1 MTDVFR
7 VQSPAADREVIHRA
21 AAVVRAGG
29 LVAFPTE
36 TVYGLGA
43 NALDPAAVARIFA
56 AKGRPPNNPIIV
68 HVANTAQGRELAAE
82 WPPLAERL
90 AEQFWPGPL
99 TLVLRKQ
106 TNVPDIVTA
115 GAATVGVRIPAHP
128 IALALVE
135 TAGLPI
141 AAPSANRS
149 NGISPTTAEHVQK
162 SVGDAVDVILDSGPT
177 PGGLESTVLNLTA
190 SPPRILRPGLVS
202 PAEIEAVIGPIQRG
216 AIASPD
222 LTQSLPSPGQLPR
235 HYAPR
240 APMECLA
247 TGGQARVELLA
258 AGGIR
263 VGWLSLD
270 GAAHPISGVTM
281 VAMPANAADYAA
293 QLYAA
298 LHTLDDLGVDQIV
311 VDLPPD
317 DENWLAVRDRLRRGS
332 VQ

>member
-7 VQSPAADREVIHRA
+7 IQPPAADRDAIRRA
-21 AAVVRAGG
+21 ANVLRRGG
-29 LVAFPTE
+29 LIAFPTE

-43 NALDPAAVARIFA
+43 NALDRDAVARIFA

-68 HVANTAQGRELAAE
+68 HVANVEHARELAGE
-82 WPPLAERL
+82 WPPSAERL
-90 AEQFWPGPL
+90 AERFWPGPL
-99 TLVLRKQ
+99 TLVLRKDVS
-106 TNVPDIVTA
+106 VPDIVTA
-115 GAATVGVRIPAHP
+115 GAATVGVRVPAHP

-149 NGISPTTAEHVQK
+149 NEISPTTAEHVQK
-162 SVGDAVDVILDSGPT
+162 SLGEAADIILDGGPT
-177 PGGLESTVLNLTA
+177 PGGLESTVLDMTV
-190 SPPRILRPGLVS
+190 SPRRLLRPGLVA

-216 AIASPD
+216 PIS
-222 LTQSLPSPGQLPR
+222 SLEVTRPLSSPGQLLR

-240 APMECLA
+240 APMECVA
-247 TGGQARVELLA
+247 NGGRSRVEQLV
-258 AGGIR
+258 AGGGR
-263 VGWLSLD
+263 VGWLALGND
-270 GAAHPISGVTM
+270 AWPIPGVTTIE
-281 VAMPANAADYAA
+281 MPANASDYAA

-298 LHTLDDLGVDQIV
+298 LHMLDDLGVERIV

-317 DENWLAVRDRLRRGS
+317 DEKWLAVRDRLRRGS